1 MYQPTLHPDTL
12 TERKRILEAERD
24 TFIQQANERLAVY
37 NGALGELAHLL
48 KLLLI
53 PDDETAVG

>member
-37 NGALGELAHLL
+37 NGALGELAYLL
-48 KLLLI
+48 NLLATN
-53 PDDETAVG
+53 DESLAVG